1 MQGLLSSLGLGAQNE
16 VQVFKDTSFNLNLR
30 HFFLHKTLRNRA
42 TLAEM
47 KGTAAMISTAVAE
60 RVKSKDCDT
69 NSKLPSSGHN
79 NPSSSSSSSSNTSRN
94 LPWWKRTKIY
104 LLLLTFLNRLPPKF
118 LPLHG
123 ISPGWI
129 QGAAA
134 ALLVLAS
141 VAGGRMRLRGRRQR
155 KKKNSEN
162 SKSTR
167 G

>member
-42 TLAEM
+42 TLAET
-47 KGTAAMISTAVAE
+47 KGIVAMISTAVAE

-79 NPSSSSSSSSNTSRN
+79 NPSSSCSSNTSRN
-94 LPWWKRTKIY
+94 LPWWKRMKIY